1 MEPQNG
7 WLVKINDYPFPAHI
21 FFGSMWNF
29 RGVLIALELPE
40 FHCGLQLRMGWSLG
54 RFGSTRA
61 EDSFKPRFCSDPEI
75 PHGNWK
81 LFQRYCN
88 AVGICRWNHRVLL
101 MLKFR
106 DRISAFGKIG
116 GVVGCIIC
124 FAGISF
130 VTPTDRCRR
139 SFHEGVVRKGFGR
152 DVLGFCCCNAS
163 KSHRGDRHFEA
174 EMRTTC
180 GFSTAA
186 STEKHQSWHVLS
198 FCMALLTFH

>member
-1 MEPQNG
+1 
-7 WLVKINDYPFPAHI
+7 
-21 FFGSMWNF
+21 
-29 RGVLIALELPE
+29 
-40 FHCGLQLRMGWSLG
+40 
-54 RFGSTRA
+54 
-61 EDSFKPRFCSDPEI
+61 
-75 PHGNWK
+75 
-81 LFQRYCN
+81 
-88 AVGICRWNHRVLL
+88 

-139 SFHEGVVRKGFGR
+139 SFHDGVVRKGFGR

-163 KSHRGDRHFEA
+163 KSHRGDSHFEA

-186 STEKHQSWHVLS
+186 STENHQS
-198 FCMALLTFH
+198 